1 MLLRG
6 KAGGGKGGGCAE
18 ARKNSTRPPRGGSL
32 CHTPPVT
39 ATVPEPRA
47 AASEPPVAVRG
58 RVRAVLLADRLTID
72 RDRFEHVVSTA
83 PFCYRAGQGF
93 VVAFRYGAVVLVGL
107 DTNEEEAAL
116 ARLAEGATPLAER
129 EEERVAFELSPEDEG
144 TTPGGVWRLRALA
157 LPQAL
162 VLADVL
168 GKSVA
173 LAYYEKA
180 VAGVFDTIEP
190 AARSLAAEGR
200 LPAARRPLLRLIGS
214 SLLIQHRVSGRIAFA
229 EKPDILWDHPELGR
243 LYARLE
249 DEYEIVERGTL
260 LNGKMSVIAAAAETF
275 TDLIDTARS
284 TRLEILIVL
293 LILAELV
300 IGAIQLFRN

>member
-1 MLLRG
+1 MT
-6 KAGGGKGGGCAE
+6 AAVPE
-18 ARKNSTRPPRGGSL
+18 AR
-32 CHTPPVT
+32 
-39 ATVPEPRA
+39 APEA
-47 AASEPPVAVRG
+47 PVAARG
-58 RVRAVLLADRLTID
+58 RARAVLVGDRLTID
-72 RDRFEHVVSTA
+72 RDRFEHVISTA
-83 PFCYRAGQGF
+83 PFCYREGQGY
-93 VVAFRYGAVVLVGL
+93 VVAFRYGAVVLIGL
-107 DTNEEEAAL
+107 EPAEEEAAL
-116 ARLAEGATPLAER
+116 AHFAEGATAVVER
-129 EEERVAFELSPEDEG
+129 EEERVSFELSPEEEG
-144 TTPGGVWRLRALA
+144 PTPAGVLRLRALA
-157 LPQAL
+157 APQAL

-173 LAYYEKA
+173 LANYEKA
-180 VAGVFDTIEP
+180 IAAVFDTVEP

-200 LPAARRPLLRLIGS
+200 VPAARKPLVRLIGS
-214 SLLIQHRVSGRIAFA
+214 ALLTQHRVSGRIAFA
-229 EKPDILWDHPELGR
+229 EKPDVLWDHPELGR

-300 IGAIQLFRN
+300 VAAIPLFRY